1 MHKTALG
8 AMVWAASNVVLM
20 FAAPVASQV
29 FPNKPLRIVTAEVG
43 AGADI
48 IARLI
53 AQGLT
58 INLGQQVLV
67 ENRGGSVIIPVESVV
82 KAAPDG
88 YSLLLHG
95 STVWLLPF
103 LQQNVPYDPVRDL
116 SPVTLVANS
125 PNILVVHPSL
135 PVKSVR
141 ALIAFAKSSPGEL
154 NYGSSTVGSS
164 SHLAGALFN
173 IMAGVNLVRI
183 PFKGTGP
190 AMIDMIGGGQVHVM
204 FPNAT
209 GVMPHVRSGKLR
221 SLAVTSAQPSALA
234 PGLPTIAAAGLPG
247 YDAQTMYEVFAPA
260 RMPSTILDR
269 LNREIVRVLNNPD
282 VKNRFFG
289 VGLEVVGSSVQE
301 LAATIKTDMAKMG
314 QVIKAAGIRAD

>member
-1 MHKTALG
+1 
-8 AMVWAASNVVLM
+8 M

>member
-221 SLAVTSAQPSALA
+221 SLDVTSAQPSALA